1 MHTYSHDREAPP
13 QERKRFRAATLPNS
27 TFPTDHPLCIPDS
40 PRPVFLLAFAPPL
53 PSSFHSFSLSLPVP
67 RPAFSESGRE
77 KASPRW
83 QNQLSRDP
91 PHFCFIYFYTLVYCV
106 VFLVY
111 FFFFFVPMTMELSIF
126 FGLLCL
132 CSRIFI
138 FLSFMLEWGCL
149 IYVAA
154 GNQFYTFPFSL
165 FLHPSRPLLFPPLL
179 SRLPSALAS
188 LCHNYLAVFSL
199 ASFAISPRVHQIK

>member
-1 MHTYSHDREAPP
+1 MHTSSHDKEAPP
-13 QERKRFRAATLPNS
+13 QERKRFRTATLPNS
-27 TFPTDHPLCIPDS
+27 TFPTDPPLCIPDS

-106 VFLVY
+106 VF
-111 FFFFFVPMTMELSIF
+111 FFFFF
-126 FGLLCL
+126 
-132 CSRIFI
+132 
-138 FLSFMLEWGCL
+138 
-149 IYVAA
+149 
-154 GNQFYTFPFSL
+154 L
-165 FLHPSRPLLFPPLL
+165 FLWRWNSQ
-179 SRLPSALAS
+179 SS
-188 LCHNYLAVFSL
+188 LGCCVCAPESVYF
-199 ASFAISPRVHQIK
+199 FISCWSGAA